1 MIKGK
6 NLILSLNGTAIAAA
20 KNGSIAVDTSFI
32 NVCSPISGAWEEV
45 LPTVHKWSASSDGLV
60 SDPQYI
66 DSLLQMQINKTPLTL
81 RFSMGGAGNRQGTC
95 YIAHIE
101 QTGSVGNLAKYSI
114 QLQGSGALAT
124 PVDFKDLMQSA
135 DSMWIL
141 YNGQEL
147 EIHGCD
153 NTRTVLAAPITISTN
168 RKVVISGTGA
178 WGISGDGISRIDT
191 YFHYEDSD
199 GLNHHM
205 EACGQGATRVS
216 LTPGT
221 YTMLKNNFENISMVI
236 E

>member
-114 QLQGSGALAT
+114 QLQGSGALVT

-135 DSMWIL
+135 ADQWIV
-141 YNGQEL
+141 YDGQEL
-147 EIHGCD
+147 LIYGQD
-153 NTRTVLAAPITISTN
+153 RDRFVMAAPITVSTT
-168 RKVVISGTGA
+168 RKVIVKGSGA
-178 WGISGDGISRIDT
+178 WGISRQSVDELDT
-191 YFHYEDSD
+191 AFHDSD
-199 GLNHHM
+199 NQALNRM
-205 EACGQGATRVS
+205 MVACYNRPNRV
-216 LTPGT
+216 TIQPGS
-221 YTMLKNNFENISMVI
+221 YTMLKNNFDDVTMEI